1 MSKKVKKLTKSITK
15 VAKSAVGLNLAKD
28 VLGDITGA
36 NAAEAAAKRQEAEQA
51 RIAQAQQN
59 LERNLAVDL
68 TNQGSAEVIAG
79 GSAAESSG
87 DDRRKRRRGSG
98 ALSSTLGIT

>member
-15 VAKSAVGLNLAKD
+15 VAKSVTGLNLAKD
-28 VLGDITGA
+28 VFGDITGA
-36 NAAEAAAKRQEAEQA
+36 NAAEAAAKRQEAEQS
-51 RIAQAQQN
+51 RIAAAQQN

-68 TNQGSAEVIAG
+68 TNQNSAEVIAG
-79 GSAAESSG
+79 GSAAESS

-98 ALSSTLGIT
+98 ALSSTLGII

>member
-15 VAKSAVGLNLAKD
+15 VAKSVVGLDLAKG

-68 TNQGSAEVIAG
+68 TNQSSAEVIAG
-79 GSAAESSG
+79 GSAAESA

-98 ALSSTLGIT
+98 ALSSTLGII

>member
-1 MSKKVKKLTKSITK
+1 VTKRPLGIGGELLK
-15 VAKSAVGLNLAKD
+15 DAVGEL
-28 VLGDITGA
+28 TGA

-51 RIAQAQQN
+51 RIAAAQQN

-79 GSAAESSG
+79 GSAAESSS

-98 ALSSTLGIT
+98 ALSSTLGII